1 MAIVAD
7 RMADRYGLLIFSD
20 KPDCFIKAGR
30 GHAHYNA
37 CREALYNRMA
47 ETVSP
52 DFEELFTFV
61 GTHLRK
67 RALLVFLTNL
77 DDPMLAGSFI
87 SAMQGSSRR
96 HVLIVNM
103 FRPPG
108 AHPLFSSVDI
118 REVQGIY
125 QHLAGHTLWESLIET
140 RRRLRQHGAGFSLL
154 DREQLCSRLVSQYLE
169 IKQRQVL

>member
-1 MAIVAD
+1 
-7 RMADRYGLLIFSD
+7 
-20 KPDCFIKAGR
+20 
-30 GHAHYNA
+30 
-37 CREALYNRMA
+37 
-47 ETVSP
+47 
-52 DFEELFTFV
+52 
-61 GTHLRK
+61 
-67 RALLVFLTNL
+67 
-77 DDPMLAGSFI
+77 
-87 SAMQGSSRR
+87 
-96 HVLIVNM
+96 M